1 MPRFAYRARNRQGG
15 LVKGSIDADDKA
27 EVASEL
33 RKLGYTPVDIG
44 RGRQESARPFFSIKR
59 RVRQEDLILF
69 TRQFTTIVK
78 TGVPLVRGLQTL
90 REQSESDVMKTV
102 LDSILKD
109 IQAGSSLGEAMR
121 KHPGVFS
128 PTYYNTV
135 KAGESSGRLEEILG
149 KLADLLEY
157 EFKVKEEIKSA
168 TRYPIL
174 VIVFVVLACAVLLI
188 FVIPKFMNIFA
199 RYEMELPLPTRILIG
214 VNTYAREHWK
224 TFAVILIGMVVGLRY
239 FIRTEWGGRLWDQL
253 KLSAPI
259 VGRIKFKGIMSRFA
273 RIFATLNGSGI
284 PVLEALDI
292 VRHAVGNLVISDRIK
307 KLQARVMEGTGIA
320 SPMTR
325 IGGFPPLLVQMIS
338 IGEETGA
345 LEEMLIEV
353 SRHYETEVDY
363 HLKRLMVAIEPILI
377 VFLGGMVL
385 LLALAVFMPLWN
397 MVSIVRQ

>member
-1 MPRFAYRARNRQGG
+1 
-15 LVKGSIDADDKA
+15 LVKGSIDAENKV

-33 RKLGYTPVDIG
+33 RKQGYIPIDIG
-44 RGRQESARPFFSIKR
+44 QGRQKSAKTFFSIKR
-59 RVRQEDLILF
+59 RVKQEELILF

-90 REQSESDVMKTV
+90 REQSESDEMRTV
-102 LDSILKD
+102 LDTLLKD
-109 IQAGSSLGEAMR
+109 IQKGSSLGEAMR

-157 EFKVKEEIKSA
+157 ELKVKEEIKSA

-174 VIVFVVLACAVLLI
+174 VIVIMILACTVLI
-188 FVIPKFMNIFA
+188 TFVIPKFMTVFA
-199 RYEMELPLPTRILIG
+199 RFEMELPLPTRILIG
-214 VNTYAREHWK
+214 LNTYVHEYWM
-224 TFAVILIGMVVGLRY
+224 TFLMILIGMVVGLRY
-239 FIRTEWGGRLWDQL
+239 YIRTERGSRQWDQL
-253 KLSAPI
+253 KLSMPI
-259 VGRIKFKGIMSRFA
+259 IGSIKFKGIMSRFA
-273 RIFATLNGSGI
+273 RIFATLSGSGI

-307 KLQARVMEGTGIA
+307 KIQTRVMEGTGIA

-363 HLKRLMVAIEPILI
+363 QLRRLTVAIEPVLI

-397 MVSIVRQ
+397 MVSTVRQ